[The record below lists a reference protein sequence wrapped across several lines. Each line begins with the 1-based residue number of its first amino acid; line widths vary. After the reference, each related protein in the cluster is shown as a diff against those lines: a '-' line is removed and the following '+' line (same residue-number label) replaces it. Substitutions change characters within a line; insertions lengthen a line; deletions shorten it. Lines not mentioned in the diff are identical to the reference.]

1 MKKDFIIQTNNYR
14 TKFWQEWKMNQPNL
28 NEYLK
33 SVAIG
38 MAISDATIQLH
49 GKYAYIKFEQS
60 KMQYFLV
67 HQLFYL
73 FRAYTF
79 SHHIGVR
86 MDKNKTDIKS
96 FYFKTFSHPTFLELY
111 NKLYINGK
119 KELSSE
125 LLNEIDEVVLA
136 YWIMGGWFF

>member
-49 GKYAYIKFEQS
+49 GKYAYIKF
-60 KMQYFLV
+60 
-67 HQLFYL
+67 
-73 FRAYTF
+73 
-79 SHHIGVR
+79 
-86 MDKNKTDIKS
+86 
-96 FYFKTFSHPTFLELY
+96 
-111 NKLYINGK
+111 
-119 KELSSE
+119 
-125 LLNEIDEVVLA
+125 
-136 YWIMGGWFF
+136 